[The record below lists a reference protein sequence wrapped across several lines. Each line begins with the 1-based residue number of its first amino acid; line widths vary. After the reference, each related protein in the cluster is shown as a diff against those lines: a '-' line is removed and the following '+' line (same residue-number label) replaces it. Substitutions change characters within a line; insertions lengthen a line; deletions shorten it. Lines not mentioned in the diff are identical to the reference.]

1 MSSLFSKKTILIT
14 GSSRGIGKAMA
25 LRLAREGA
33 NIIVAAKS
41 VEEDPRLGGTIYS
54 AAREIEEAGG
64 HAFPVVCDIR
74 DEAQIE
80 EAVSKGVQHFGGLDI
95 LINNASAIS
104 ISSIERTEPKRF
116 DLMYD
121 INVRGTFFMVRA
133 CIPHLLKSSHAHV
146 LSLSPPLNMDMKWF
160 APHPAYTISK
170 YDMTMIT
177 LSVSRQYQGKIAAN
191 TLWPKTIIATA
202 ALKILPGGEQLI
214 PGSRHPEMVA
224 DAAFEILRKEPSSCT
239 GHSFID
245 EEVLAAAGI
254 TDFTRYAVSPDQP
267 LIPDLFM

>member
-1 MSSLFSKKTILIT
+1 MSSPLRQKTALIT
-14 GSSRGIGKAMA
+14 GSSRGIGKAIA

-64 HAFPVVCDIR
+64 RAFPVVCDIR
-74 DEAQIE
+74 DELQIQ
-80 EAVSKGVQHFGGLDI
+80 EAVSKGVAHFGGLDI

-104 ISSIERTEPKRF
+104 LSTFEQTEPKRF

-121 INVRGTFFMVRA
+121 INVRGTFFMIRA
-133 CIPHLLKSSHAHV
+133 CLPHLLKSDHPHI
-146 LSLSPPLNMDMKWF
+146 LSLSPPLQMDMKWF
-160 APHPAYTISK
+160 SSHPAYTISK

-177 LSVSRQYQGKIAAN
+177 LSAAKAHAGKLAAN
-191 TLWPKTIIATA
+191 TLWPRTIIATA
-202 ALKILPGGEQLI
+202 ALKILPGGEALMN
-214 PGSRHPEMVA
+214 GSRRPEIVA
-224 DAAFEILRKEPSSCT
+224 DAACEILKKEPSACSGNT
-239 GHSFID
+239 FID
-245 EEVLAAAGI
+245 EEVLSLAGI
-254 TDFTRYAVSPDQP
+254 TDFSGYDFMPGHP